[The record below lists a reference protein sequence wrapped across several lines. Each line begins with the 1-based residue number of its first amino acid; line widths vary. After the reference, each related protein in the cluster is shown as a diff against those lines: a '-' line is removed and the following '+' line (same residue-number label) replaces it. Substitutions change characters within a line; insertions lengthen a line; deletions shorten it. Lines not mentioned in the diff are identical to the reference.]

1 MIAEM
6 MYHAFFDFIREI
18 VFQVGNLR
26 TRGLEKLSW
35 LPKTACSSVRHV
47 RVATVNLQ
55 YRLTESLS
63 KKSNAGMAPGVA
75 ALNRKQPLLRSFH
88 ENHIH

>member
-26 TRGLEKLSW
+26 TSGLEKLQGITNYSDTICCR
-35 LPKTACSSVRHV
+35 KTPVG
-47 RVATVNLQ
+47 T
-55 YRLTESLS
+55 
-63 KKSNAGMAPGVA
+63 P
-75 ALNRKQPLLRSFH
+75 AL
-88 ENHIH
+88 